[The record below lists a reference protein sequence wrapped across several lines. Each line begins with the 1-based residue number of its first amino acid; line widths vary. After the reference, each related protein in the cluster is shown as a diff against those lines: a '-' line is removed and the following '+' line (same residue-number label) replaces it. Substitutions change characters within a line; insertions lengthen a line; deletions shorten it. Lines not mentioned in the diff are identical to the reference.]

1 MKKLITLLSL
11 LLLTV
16 SLSAD
21 ERHITFGELPKNAKI
36 FVLTYFK
43 DIPFK
48 EVTIERR
55 ASLAQYEVVLENGL
69 KLQFDRVGLCTEID
83 AKRGFV
89 PDEVMPK
96 KIVSTV
102 TKYFPDNRIKK
113 FENNGRMYEIKLEDG
128 TTLTFNTTLRLVDV
142 DVDDSEE

>member
-16 SLSAD
+16 GLSAD
-21 ERHITFGELPKNAKI
+21 NRHITFGELPKNAKI

-48 EVTIERR
+48 EVIIERR

>member
-16 SLSAD
+16 SLSSD

-48 EVTIERR
+48 EVVIERR

>member
-48 EVTIERR
+48 EVIIERR

-142 DVDDSEE
+142 DDSEE

>member
-48 EVTIERR
+48 EVVIERR

-128 TTLTFNTTLRLVDV
+128 TTLTFNPTLRLVDV

>member
-48 EVTIERR
+48 EVVIERR

>member
-48 EVTIERR
+48 EVIIERR

>member
-1 MKKLITLLSL
+1 MKKLITLIAA
-11 LLLTV
+11 LLLTIGIR
-16 SLSAD
+16 AND
-21 ERHITFGELPKNAKI
+21 HQITFGELPKNAKV

-43 DIPFK
+43 DVPLK

-55 ASLAQYEVVLENGL
+55 ASLAQYEVKLDNGL
-69 KLQFDRVGLCTEID
+69 KLQFDRMGLCTEID

-102 TKYFPDNRIKK
+102 TKYFPDCHVKK
-113 FENNGRMYEIKLEDG
+113 YENNGRMYEVKLDDG
-128 TTLTFNTTLRLVDV
+128 TVLTFNTTLRLVDV
-142 DVDDSEE
+142 DEE

>member
-11 LLLTV
+11 LLFTV

-48 EVTIERR
+48 EVIIERR

>member
-1 MKKLITLLSL
+1 MKKIITLLSL

-48 EVTIERR
+48 EVIIERR

>member
-48 EVTIERR
+48 EVIIERR

-89 PDEVMPK
+89 PDEAMPK